1 MLKHAPKCASYT
13 LNDISERTFAQTYL
27 DGEEINY
34 LENFLQKRVTYISN
48 LLHQRLNI
56 KQQELFGAIH

>member
-1 MLKHAPKCASYT
+1 MCEVYIK
-13 LNDISERTFAQTYL
+13 DIGERTFAQTYL
-27 DGEEINY
+27 DGKEINY

>member
-1 MLKHAPKCASYT
+1 MLKHAPKCANYT
-13 LNDISERTFAQTYL
+13 LNDISERTFSQTYL
-27 DGEEINY
+27 DGKEINY

-48 LLHQRLNI
+48 FLHQRLNI